1 MRYTGPRN
9 RLARRRGVDL
19 ELKTVGSKNHARLLN
34 KLGVL
39 PGQHST
45 RGRRKVSEHGKQLD
59 EKQKLRFTFGI
70 NESQMKIYFK
80 VAKKTAANT
89 GLILSQL
96 LERRLDNTVYRLGF
110 SPTRAAARQLVVH
123 KHITVNGKI
132 MNSPSYQTKVNDVI
146 GFKHEA
152 TKDIPAVAA
161 TLQKTDLIIPS
172 WLERKEFTG
181 KIAALPTAEMVE
193 KQINLRYVIEFYSR

>member
-9 RLARRRGVDL
+9 RIARRRGVDL

-45 RGRRKVSEHGKQLD
+45 RGRRKMSEHGKQLM
-59 EKQKLRFTFGI
+59 EKQKLRFLFGV
-70 NESQMKIYFK
+70 NESQMKNYFK

-96 LERRLDNTVYRLGF
+96 LERRLDNMVFRLGLA
-110 SPTRAAARQLVVH
+110 PTRAAARQLVTH
-123 KHITVNGKI
+123 KNVLVNGKI
-132 MNSPSYQTKVNDVI
+132 MNSPAYQTRVNDIVT
-146 GFKHEA
+146 FKKESV
-152 TKDIPAVAA
+152 KEIPAIAA
-161 TLQKTDLIIPS
+161 TLQKTDIIVPS
-172 WLERKEFTG
+172 WLERKDASGT
-181 KIAALPTAEMVE
+181 IMALPTAEMIE